1 MCEQRTI
8 TFGVLTLY
16 TEASNSKKD
25 FLVVPS
31 AWRLIN
37 GLKIDDL
44 LKANDM
50 KIIENINIDLIT
62 HTVENSV
69 IKHCI

>member
-1 MCEQRTI
+1 MLTKNHKVWGSN
-8 TFGVLTLY
+8 FMPKSLTL
-16 TEASNSKKD
+16 KKI
-25 FLVVPS
+25 LVVPS

-50 KIIENINIDLIT
+50 KIMENINIDLINP
-62 HTVENSV
+62 HYR
-69 IKHCI
+69 KQ